1 MTETDL
7 ETKIEI
13 ADGNGNQLLENGE
26 LSSILYIGD
35 GARYLQAISDKHDHE
50 FLSYVLRLV
59 VLETEIMAEKYG
71 IVSQSKMAEPNGKAK
86 LC

>member
-13 ADGNGNQLLENGE
+13 EDGGINQLPGNGE
-26 LSSILYIGD
+26 LSSVLYIGD
-35 GARYLQAISDKHDHE
+35 GARYLQAISDKHKHE

-71 IVSQSKMAEPNGKAK
+71 MVSQSKMIKPNGKAN